1 MIHRPEHRRIF
12 GGGRCL
18 WDLRPMH
25 EQMTHKPARLPT
37 KAKPGG
43 WQFGLST
50 MFVVTSLV
58 AAVSMIMH
66 VALTSSVLLWLP
78 LGYLW
83 IAFVMW
89 LILYSSRFTGMR
101 DIIARR
107 EELRE
112 WAEWR
117 RKDYRARKE
126 AQDEVSDQ

>member
-1 MIHRPEHRRIF
+1 MPQQVT
-12 GGGRCL
+12 
-18 WDLRPMH
+18 P
-25 EQMTHKPARLPT
+25 KPPRLP
-37 KAKPGG
+37 KRAKPVG

-50 MFVVTSLV
+50 LFVVTSLV
-58 AAVSMIMH
+58 AAVAMLAH
-66 VALTSSVLLWLP
+66 VALTSSVVFGLV

-83 IAFVMW
+83 LAFVMW

-112 WAEWR
+112 WAERR

-126 AQDEVSDQ
+126 AQDEVSGQ